1 LKHLKA
7 VNKYFWKYRWRFLLG
22 LIFVILSN
30 YFRILTPQVTGY
42 VVNSVER
49 ELQVQ
54 ASQRT
59 ANRVGDQGQLTQAPG
74 DRPQQPA
81 AVSQKQTPG
90 QAAADKPQPPGGSA
104 AEKAQQ
110 ESQARATQAR
120 TAARDTANYDIL
132 VRKFIRTLDLHH
144 ASFGRKVVICGLTLL
159 VLALISGFFLFLM
172 RQTIIVMSRHIEY
185 DQKHEIY
192 THYQTLDTNFYKTH
206 STGDLM
212 SRMAE
217 DVSRVR
223 MYTGPAM
230 MYLANLL
237 VTIGFSLFFMLKKDA
252 LLSLYVLTPLP
263 ILAITIYYVNTI
275 IHKKSEHIQALLSN
289 LTTNAQ
295 ESYSGIRV
303 IKSFVQEKA
312 MLNFFAHNSEE
323 YRKNAVG
330 LAKVESIYFPSMGL
344 MIGLSTLLTIM
355 IGGIYVVY
363 GKHNT
368 DIGTITE
375 FVIYITML
383 TFPVSAIGWV
393 ASMVQRASASQKR
406 LNEFLDTQPAIQN
419 PPAAIQQHLQGNI
432 SIQGVDFT
440 YPNTGIHALK
450 NFNLDI
456 KKGEKVVIIGR
467 TGSGKTTLAQLLLRM
482 YDPDKGRILM
492 DNTDLRKL
500 DLQDLRRQ
508 ISYVPQDVFLFS
520 DTVSGNIQFGLDKP
534 NEEKVRQAARYAS
547 VDKEIEGF
555 SARYDTMIGE
565 RGVTLSGGQKQRI
578 SIARGLIKDPEVIV
592 FDDCLSAV
600 DAKTEKEILGNLY
613 QYLKHKTAIIITHRI
628 FSLFDFDRIVVLEE
642 GRIVETGTHQQ
653 LLALNGYYTYLYEQQ
668 QAENSPA

>member
-1 LKHLKA
+1 MKHLKA
-7 VNKYFWKYRWRFLLG
+7 VNKYLWKYRWRFLLG
-22 LIFVILSN
+22 MVFVILSN
-30 YFRILTPQVTGY
+30 YFRILTPQITGY
-42 VVNSVER
+42 VVNSVNK
-49 ELQVQ
+49 ELRDNIAAQK
-54 ASQRT
+54 T
-59 ANRVGDQGQLTQAPG
+59 AT
-74 DRPQQPA
+74 
-81 AVSQKQTPG
+81 
-90 QAAADKPQPPGGSA
+90 GGSA
-104 AEKAQQ
+104 SKTAGSPAAPTATTGG
-110 ESQARATQAR
+110 SQPLVKPGGAVSPGDVANT
-120 TAARDTANYDIL
+120 RDTVNYDIL
-132 VRKFIRTLDLHH
+132 VRKIIRLLDARH
-144 ASFGRKVVICGLTLL
+144 STFGYKVAACGITLL

-185 DQKHEIY
+185 DQKKEIY
-192 THYQTLDTNFYKTH
+192 AHYQQLDTNFYKTH

-237 VTIGFSLFFMLKKDA
+237 VTIGFSLFFMLRKDP
-252 LLSLYVLTPLP
+252 LLSFYVLTPLP

-275 IHKKSEHIQALLSN
+275 IHKRSEHIQALLSN

-303 IKSFVQEKA
+303 IKSFVQENA
-312 MLNFFAHNSEE
+312 MLRYFSHNSEE

-330 LAKVESIYFPSMGL
+330 LAKIESIYFPSMGL
-344 MIGLSTLLTIM
+344 MIGLSTLMAIM
-355 IGGIYVVY
+355 IGGIYVIY
-363 GKHNT
+363 GRHNT
-368 DIGTITE
+368 DLGTITE

-406 LNEFLDTQPAIQN
+406 LNEFLDTASTIQN
-419 PPAAIQQHLQGNI
+419 PSEPVAIPLQGNI
-432 SIQGVDFT
+432 SFQDVDFT

-450 NFNLDI
+450 EFNLEI
-456 KKGEKVVIIGR
+456 RKGEKVVIIGR
-467 TGSGKTTLAQLLLRM
+467 TGSGKTTIAQLLLRM
-482 YDPDKGRILM
+482 YDPDQGKILI
-492 DNTDLRKL
+492 DGADLRRF

-520 DTVSGNIQFGLDKP
+520 DTVTGNIQFGLDHP
-534 NEEKVRQAARYAS
+534 DPEKVRQAAHYAS
-547 VDKEIEGF
+547 VEKEIEGF
-555 SARYDTMIGE
+555 ADRYDTMIGE

-578 SIARGLIKDPEVIV
+578 SIARGLIKDPEIIV

-613 QYLKHKTAIIITHRI
+613 QYLQHKTAIIITHRI
-628 FSLFDFDRIVVLEE
+628 FSLFDFDRIVVLED
-642 GRIVETGTHQQ
+642 GKIVESGTHRE
-653 LLALNGYYTYLYEQQ
+653 LMALNGYYTYLYEQQ

>member
-1 LKHLKA
+1 MKHLKA

-22 LIFVILSN
+22 ILFIVLSN
-30 YFRILTPQVTGY
+30 YFRILAPQVTGY
-42 VVNSVER
+42 VINSVESG
-49 ELQVQ
+49 LH
-54 ASQRT
+54 S
-59 ANRVGDQGQLTQAPG
+59 
-74 DRPQQPA
+74 
-81 AVSQKQTPG
+81 SI
-90 QAAADKPQPPGGSA
+90 KP
-104 AEKAQQ
+104 K
-110 ESQARATQAR
+110 
-120 TAARDTANYDIL
+120 DTANYDIL
-132 VRKFIRTLDLHH
+132 VRKFIRTMDAHH
-144 ASFGRKVVICGLTLL
+144 ANSNDKVVLSGIVLL
-159 VLALISGFFLFLM
+159 VLALISGGFLFLM
-172 RQTIIVMSRHIEY
+172 RQTIIVMSRHIEF
-185 DQKHEIY
+185 DQKNEIY
-192 THYQTLDTNFYKTH
+192 AHYNQLDANFYKTH

-223 MYTGPAM
+223 MYTGPAV

-237 VTIGFSLFFMLKKDA
+237 VTISFSLFFMLRKDA

-275 IHKKSEHIQALLSN
+275 IHKRSEHIQALLSN

-312 MLNFFAHNSEE
+312 MQRFFSHNSEE
-323 YRKNAVG
+323 YRKNAVN
-330 LAKVESIYFPSMGL
+330 LAKVEAIYFPAMGL
-344 MIGLSTLLTIM
+344 MIGLSTLLAIM
-355 IGGIYVVY
+355 IGGLYVIY

-406 LNEFLDTQPAIQN
+406 LNEFLDTIPVIRNAPGAIAM
-419 PPAAIQQHLQGNI
+419 PLQGNI
-432 SIQGVDFT
+432 SFQGVDFT
-440 YPNTGIHALK
+440 YPNTGIHALID
-450 NFNLDI
+450 FNLEI
-456 KKGEKVVIIGR
+456 RKGEKVVIIGR
-467 TGSGKTTLAQLLLRM
+467 TGSGKTTIAQLLLRM
-482 YDPDKGRILM
+482 YDPDKGKILV
-492 DNTDLRKL
+492 DGTDLRQL
-500 DLQDLRRQ
+500 NLQDLRRQ

-520 DTVSGNIQFGLDKP
+520 DTVSGNIRFGLDQTD
-534 NEEKVRQAARYAS
+534 EEKVHTAARYAS

-555 SARYDTMIGE
+555 ANRYDTLIGE

-578 SIARGLIKDPEVIV
+578 SIARGLIKDPEIIV
-592 FDDCLSAV
+592 LDDCLSAV

-613 QYLKHKTAIIITHRI
+613 QYLRDKTAVIITHRI

-642 GRIVETGTHQQ
+642 GRIVESGTHQQ
-653 LLALNGYYTYLYEQQ
+653 LIALNGYYTYLYEQQ
-668 QAENSPA
+668 QAENSPAS